1 MPGLALTPLS
11 LVNSPTYGAAAAAAG
26 VVFLREARMVGGI
39 PRATTARALLCKVDL
54 QLNSITKKN
63 KKDKIELL
71 SPTLVKSTDVRSTS
85 L

>member
-11 LVNSPTYGAAAAAAG
+11 LVNSPTYGAAAAAG

-63 KKDKIELL
+63 KK
-71 SPTLVKSTDVRSTS
+71 R
-85 L
+85 

>member
-26 VVFLREARMVGGI
+26 VVFLQEARMVGGI

-63 KKDKIELL
+63 KK
-71 SPTLVKSTDVRSTS
+71 R
-85 L
+85 